1 LDYLN
6 AVFYQRN
13 KLPNEGLGFSLPF
26 PSSQCGNN
34 QDHVI
39 IMGHQIRVAHTAYPC
54 SGLPLETFAR
64 MLACKRVLA
73 EWPIINQSMTLNNTL
88 L

>member
-1 LDYLN
+1 MRVWD
-6 AVFYQRN
+6 
-13 KLPNEGLGFSLPF
+13 F
-26 PSSQCGNN
+26 PSLKMTHRSSGNN
-34 QDHVI
+34 QEHVI

-73 EWPIINQSMTLNNTL
+73 ERPIINQSMTLNNTL
-88 L
+88 